1 MAYKVVCSIEG
12 LPPSESAP
20 EEDIAISSPLP
31 PWVVTVDGK
40 LGEQLRQVEVG
51 SSGSISEMKNGR
63 TVDHSVKLRSLE
75 DLGNGRVRATYDP
88 AS

>member
-1 MAYKVVCSIEG
+1 MTYGVEITFDGMPLGEPVADKD
-12 LPPSESAP
+12 L
-20 EEDIAISSPLP
+20 AISSPLP

-40 LGEQLRQVEVG
+40 LGEQLRQMEVG
-51 SSGSISEMKNGR
+51 SSGSISETKNGR

-88 AS
+88 VS